1 MISRRDGI
9 IGLGLTAVGG
19 LATGGCGV
27 ILRADPPQLYTLS
40 PKSIFDEPL
49 PDVDWQLLVE
59 PPGAAAGLDSPRIAV
74 RQTPTT
80 LDYFA
85 NVAWTDRA
93 PLMVQTLMIESFENS
108 GRIVSI
114 GRQSL
119 GLRADFIL
127 KSELRELQAEVMESD
142 VPEVHVAVNAK
153 LVRAEGRNIIAGET
167 FTQMLSAGSRD
178 IDAVVTALDEAL
190 DDVLEDLVGWTLRQG
205 QADWLANPPSM

>member
-9 IGLGLTAVGG
+9 IGLGLAAVGG
-19 LATGGCGV
+19 LAAGGCGG

-127 KSELRELQAEVMESD
+127 KSELRELQAEVMDGD
-142 VPEVHVAVNAK
+142 VPAVHVAVNAK

-167 FTQMLSAGSRD
+167 FTQMLGAGSRD

>member
-1 MISRRDGI
+1 M
-9 IGLGLTAVGG
+9 LGGG
-19 LATGGCGV
+19 LAALGALTGGGCSDL
-27 ILRADPPQLYTLS
+27 LRPEPPQLYTLS
-40 PKSIFDEPL
+40 PKSIYDEDL
-49 PDVDWQLLVE
+49 PTVDWQLLVE

-74 RQTPTT
+74 RQSPTT

-127 KSELRELQAEVMESD
+127 KSELRELQAETMD
-142 VPEVHVAVNAK
+142 GGLPQAHVAVNAK
-153 LVRAEGRNIIAGET
+153 LVRAEGRNIIAGAT
-167 FTQMLSAGSRD
+167 FAQVITAASRD
-178 IDAVVTALDEAL
+178 VNAVVTALDEAL
-190 DDVLEDLVGWTLRQG
+190 DGVLEDVVGWTLSQG